1 METDTATPAVE
12 FKWGALPNVHLH
24 VIIPA
29 VGIIPSNNPGL
40 APAGVGP
47 RAFGLGDI
55 ELGIKYRFVQE
66 SKHLPMVGMFV
77 IPTGNA
83 AKGLGVGK
91 TWYKLPL
98 WAQKS
103 FGPWTTYAGGG
114 VTLMN
119 APGYRNFP
127 YAGWLVQRDLG
138 KKWTL
143 GIEVFYHGPEGPAT
157 AQTRPATLVDFGGYY
172 KFRDPGF
179 SYCSVTATRPLDKG
193 KIMPIWGSIGHGEIR
208 KRQATNPTANPRESL
223 SMA

>member
-1 METDTATPAVE
+1 VETDAATPAVE

-66 SKHLPMVGMFV
+66 SKHRPMVGTFV

-91 TWYKLPL
+91 T
-98 WAQKS
+98 
-103 FGPWTTYAGGG
+103 
-114 VTLMN
+114 
-119 APGYRNFP
+119 
-127 YAGWLVQRDLG
+127 LVQVAPLG
-138 KKWTL
+138 AEKLW
-143 GIEVFYHGPEGPAT
+143 P
-157 AQTRPATLVDFGGYY
+157 VDHLRGWRGN
-172 KFRDPGF
+172 PGE
-179 SYCSVTATRPLDKG
+179 CA
-193 KIMPIWGSIGHGEIR
+193 
-208 KRQATNPTANPRESL
+208 
-223 SMA
+223 